1 MPLPEP
7 KKFAHTVVHHTQ
19 TALHHAQK
27 INPRRVLRFA
37 IWIALFGG
45 IAGALILAILV
56 AIVSSQ
62 LPDPDKLTDRVV
74 AQSTKIYDRTG
85 THLLYE
91 IFSNERRTLVEL
103 EEIPTYAVYATIA
116 IEDKKFF
123 EHRGVRWVS
132 VVRAGVSNLLGR
144 KEGSGGASTI
154 TQQLVKNAI
163 VGNKRTLIRKIK
175 EAVLATKIEKTYT
188 KNQILKLYF
197 NEIAYGSSNYGI
209 EAASQAYF
217 GKTVHDITLAEAA
230 TLAALPKAPT
240 RYLNNH
246 EALRARRDYVLE
258 AMADQ
263 GYITSEQ
270 AQTAQQIPLEL
281 KARLANIEAPHFV
294 LYVKERLTERFGEKI
309 VETGGLTV
317 ITTLDYDLQ
326 KIAEEEVKKGGE
338 YNAKN
343 NNASNA
349 ALVAIDPK
357 TGAVIAMVGSRDY
370 FDDEIDGQVNVAL
383 RLRQPGS
390 SFKPFVYLAGFE
402 RGYTPTTVLYDTVTN
417 FAAGGKPYIPH
428 NYDAKEHGP
437 VTVRK
442 ALQGSLNIP
451 AVKMLYL
458 AGVHNV
464 LNLAGRLGYTTFTN
478 PDNYGLALVLGGAEV
493 KLLEHTGGYAT
504 LANQGK
510 RFPITTILE
519 VKDHGG
525 STLFKYEVP
534 TAEQAVAEEQAAKI
548 SAILSDDAARAY
560 VFGAGGALTLPG
572 RPVAAKTGTT
582 NDYKDGWTMGYTP
595 SLAAGVWVGNNDNKV
610 MKPGVGGTAGAAPI
624 WHAFMNRALEGK
636 PVESFPP
643 MPEIKTRKPILNGMD
658 AGGVPVKIDRIS
670 GKLAT
675 EDTPEEV
682 TQEVIFMQPHSILH
696 YINKDDP
703 TGPAPVNPAAD
714 PQYAGWEAGVRVW
727 IEKKQKEMEEKGEER
742 TFILGDAPT
751 EFDDVHKK
759 ELRPSLTV
767 ITPQSG
773 ATLRERIIDAQVDV
787 SASRGVARVAYFLD
801 GAIIGEAT
809 NHPFALHYE
818 NREWENGQHTLLVKA
833 YDDVSNM
840 TSVEISFSLDAAPE
854 PPNVT
859 WVSPKP
865 NNTIFAS
872 LFPLQLEMHLF
883 KKDNVQSVKIFVHRE
898 GDDARTLIG
907 ETNAITDTVLMTWN
921 SIPQAGTYILEPK
934 LTLKDGSTISGSENN
949 ITVRE

>member
-7 KKFAHTVVHHTQ
+7 KKLTQAVTHHTQ
-19 TALHHAQK
+19 TALHHAK
-27 INPRRVLRFA
+27 KTNPRRALRIA
-37 IWIALFGG
+37 IASALFLG
-45 IAGALILAILV
+45 IASALILAILV
-56 AIVSSQ
+56 AVVNSQ

-85 THLLYE
+85 KHLLYE
-91 IFSNERRTLVEL
+91 IFNNERRTLIEL

-123 EHRGVRWVS
+123 EHKGIRWAS
-132 VVRAGVSNLLGR
+132 VLRAAASNILGR

-163 VGNKRTLIRKIK
+163 VGNERTLIRKIK
-175 EAVLATKIEKTYT
+175 EAILATKIEKTYT

-240 RYLNNH
+240 RYLNNP
-246 EALRARRDYVLE
+246 EALNARRDYVLE
-258 AMADQ
+258 VMTEQ
-263 GYITSEQ
+263 GYITPEQ
-270 AQTAQQIPLEL
+270 AETAKQIPLEL

-294 LYVKERLTERFGEKI
+294 LYAKERLTERFGEKI

-317 ITTLDYDLQ
+317 ITSLDYDLQ
-326 KIAEEEVKKGGE
+326 KIAEEEVTKGGE

-349 ALVAIDPK
+349 ALVAIDTK
-357 TGAVIAMVGSRDY
+357 TGGVIAMVGSRDY
-370 FDDEIDGQVNVAL
+370 FDDAIDGQVNVAL

-390 SFKPFVYLAGFE
+390 SFKPFVYLTGFE
-402 RGYTPTTVLYDTVTN
+402 RGYTPHTVLYDTVTN
-417 FAAGGKPYIPH
+417 FAAGGGSYIPH

-458 AGVHNV
+458 AGVNNV
-464 LNLAGRLGYTTFTN
+464 LALAGRLGYTTFTN

-493 KLLEHTGGYAT
+493 KLLEHTSAYAT

-510 RFPITTILE
+510 RYPTTTILE
-519 VKDHGG
+519 VKDHAG
-525 STLFKYEVP
+525 STLFKYELP
-534 TAEQAVAEEQAAKI
+534 PGEQAIDKEQVAKI

-560 VFGAGGALTLPG
+560 VFGAGGPLTLPG

-624 WHAFMNRALEGK
+624 WNAFMRRALEGK

-643 MPEIKTRKPILNGMD
+643 MPETKTRKPILNGTD

-682 TQEVIFMQPHSILH
+682 TQEVIYMQPHSILH
-696 YINKDDP
+696 YVNKDDP
-703 TGPAPVNPAAD
+703 AGPAPANPAAD
-714 PQYAGWEAGVRVW
+714 PQYTGWEAGVRVW
-727 IEKKQKEMEEKGEER
+727 IEKKQKEMEKNGEDR
-742 TFILGDAPT
+742 TFILGDAPM

-767 ITPQSG
+767 IAPQSG
-773 ATLRERIIDAQVDV
+773 ATLRERIIDAQVEV
-787 SASRGVARVAYFLD
+787 SAPRGVARVTYFLD
-801 GAIIGEAT
+801 GALIGEAT

-840 TSVEISFSLDAAPE
+840 TSVEVPFSLDAAPE

-859 WVSPKP
+859 WVAPKY
-865 NNTIFAS
+865 NTTLFAS
-872 LFPLQLEMHLF
+872 LFPLTLEMRPF
-883 KKDNVQSVKIFVHRE
+883 KKDSIQSIKIFVHRANE
-898 GDDARTLIG
+898 DARTLIG
-907 ETNAITDTVLMTWN
+907 ETNAITDTILMTWN
-921 SIPQAGTYILEPK
+921 NIPQAGTHILEPK
-934 LTLKDGSTISGSENN
+934 LILKDGGTINGSENS

>member
-1 MPLPEP
+1 MLKEHS
-7 KKFAHTVVHHTQ
+7 KKISHAVVHHAE
-19 TALHHAQK
+19 TAAHHVKQMGW
-27 INPRRVLRFA
+27 RRVARIA
-37 IWIALFGG
+37 VGIALLGG
-45 IAGALILAILV
+45 IVGALILAILV
-56 AIVSSQ
+56 AVVSSQ

-85 THLLYE
+85 KHLLYE

-103 EEIPTYAVYATIA
+103 EEIPTYAIYATIA
-116 IEDKKFF
+116 TEDKKFF
-123 EHRGVRWVS
+123 EHKGVRWVS
-132 VVRAGVSNLLGR
+132 VLRAGMSNLLGR

-163 VGNKRTLIRKIK
+163 VGNERTLIRKIK

-246 EALRARRDYVLE
+246 EALQARRDYVLD
-258 AMADQ
+258 AMAEQ
-263 GYITSEQ
+263 GYIKEQ
-270 AQTAQQIPLEL
+270 QAEAAQQIPLEL

-357 TGAVIAMVGSRDY
+357 TGEVITMVGSRDY

-402 RGYTPTTVLYDTVTN
+402 RGYTPNTVLYDTVTN
-417 FAAGGKPYIPH
+417 FAAGGKPYTPH
-428 NYDAKEHGP
+428 NYDGKERGP

-442 ALQGSLNIP
+442 ALQGSLNIA

-458 AGVHNV
+458 AGVNNV
-464 LNLAGRLGYTTFTN
+464 LTLAQRLGYTTFTN

-493 KLLEHTGGYAT
+493 KLLEHVNGYAT
-504 LANQGK
+504 LANNGK
-510 RFPITTILE
+510 RYPTTTILE
-519 VKDHGG
+519 VKDHAG
-525 STLFKYEVP
+525 SALFKHELP
-534 TAEQAVAEEQAAKI
+534 TADQAIAEEHVAKI
-548 SAILSDDAARAY
+548 SHLLSDDAARAY
-560 VFGAGGALTLPG
+560 VFGAGGPLTLPG

-595 SLAAGVWVGNNDNKV
+595 SLATGVWVGNNDNKV

-624 WHAFMNRALEGK
+624 WNAFMRRALEGK
-636 PVESFPP
+636 PVEAFPP
-643 MPEIKTRKPILNGMD
+643 MPEIKTRKPILNGTD

-682 TQEVIFMQPHSILH
+682 TQEVVFMQPHSILH
-696 YINKDDP
+696 YVNKDDP
-703 TGPAPVNPAAD
+703 AGPPPANPAAD
-714 PQYAGWEAGVRVW
+714 PQYAAWETGVKTW
-727 IEKKQKEMEEKGEER
+727 IEKRQKEMEEKGEER

-759 ELRPSLTV
+759 ELRPSLAV
-767 ITPQSG
+767 IAPQSG
-773 ATLRERIIDAQVDV
+773 ATLRERVIDATVDV
-787 SASRGVARVAYFLD
+787 AAPRGVARVAYFLD
-801 GAIIGEAT
+801 GVIIGEAT
-809 NHPFALHYE
+809 THPFSLHYE
-818 NREWENGQHTLLVKA
+818 NRELENGPHTLLVKA
-833 YDDVSNM
+833 YDDVSNL
-840 TSVEISFSLDAAPE
+840 TSVEIPLILDAAPE

-865 NNTIFAS
+865 NNTLFTS
-872 LFPLQLEMHLF
+872 LFPLTLEMRTF
-883 KKDNVQSVKIFVHRE
+883 KKDNIQSIKIFVHRE

-907 ETNAITDTVLMTWN
+907 ETSAITDTILMTWN
-921 SIPQAGTYILEPK
+921 NIPQAGTHILEPK
-934 LTLKDGSTISGSENN
+934 LTLKDGSTISGSENS